1 LEGDPDGENRIQV
14 RLPLVSKDENGIWA
28 RFASPDAGK
37 DRGFYFR
44 PEIEDEVIVAFI
56 NEDPRDPV
64 ILGMLHSSSK
74 PSPIEEKDDNHEK
87 GIITRDKLKLLFDD
101 DKKTISIET
110 PNGNKIQL
118 TDDEGTILL
127 EDENGNKISMNADG
141 ITIDSS
147 KDLILKASGDVT
159 IEGIGIQIKASAQ
172 LKAEGSAGAEVS
184 SGSMTK
190 ISGSL
195 VQIN

>member
-1 LEGDPDGENRIQV
+1 
-14 RLPLVSKDENGIWA
+14 
-28 RFASPDAGK
+28 
-37 DRGFYFR
+37 
-44 PEIEDEVIVAFI
+44 
-56 NEDPRDPV
+56 
-64 ILGMLHSSSK
+64 
-74 PSPIEEKDDNHEK
+74 
-87 GIITRDKLKLLFDD
+87 
-101 DKKTISIET
+101 
-110 PNGNKIQL
+110 
-118 TDDEGTILL
+118 
-127 EDENGNKISMNADG
+127 MNADG
-141 ITIDSS
+141 ITIESS